1 MFGSSKKAQDV
12 ADDTRDQLLSLRD
25 QVERLLNERVS
36 PAIADA
42 AGRAETAVHSARDFT
57 TTQADTVS
65 TKVRGQPLI
74 AIAVSAGI
82 GYLLGRI
89 AR

>member
-1 MFGSSKKAQDV
+1 MMGSTKKVQAM

-25 QVERLLNERVS
+25 QVEQLLTERVT
-36 PAIADA
+36 PAIAEA
-42 AGRAETAVHSARDFT
+42 AGRAETAVNTARDYT
-57 TTQADTVS
+57 S
-65 TKVRGQPLI
+65 TKADDVSKRVRGQPLV
-74 AIAVSAGI
+74 AIAVSAAV